1 MTPVRLTPATLVAL
15 ISMTTPTWAH
25 LGMGTVD
32 TFGHGFWHPLSG
44 LDHLLAMVA
53 IGIYSASLG
62 GRAVWLVPS
71 AFVATMML
79 GGLLGYLGF
88 TLPLVETGIGLSVV
102 VVGLGIAFS
111 VRLPAVAAMALVGLF
126 ALFHGHAHGT
136 EGMGLGLALL
146 PYAAGFVL
154 ATASLHMAGVTL
166 GFGLDLMGTRPSN
179 VLRRLAGA
187 AGALAGVSILA
198 GWLAT

>member
-1 MTPVRLTPATLVAL
+1 
-15 ISMTTPTWAH
+15 
-25 LGMGTVD
+25 
-32 TFGHGFWHPLSG
+32 
-44 LDHLLAMVA
+44 
-53 IGIYSASLG
+53 
-62 GRAVWLVPS
+62 
-71 AFVATMML
+71 ML

-154 ATASLHMAGVTL
+154 ATASLHMAGVAL
-166 GFGLDLMGTRPSN
+166 GFSLDLMGTRPSN
-179 VLRRLAGA
+179 VLRRLAGV